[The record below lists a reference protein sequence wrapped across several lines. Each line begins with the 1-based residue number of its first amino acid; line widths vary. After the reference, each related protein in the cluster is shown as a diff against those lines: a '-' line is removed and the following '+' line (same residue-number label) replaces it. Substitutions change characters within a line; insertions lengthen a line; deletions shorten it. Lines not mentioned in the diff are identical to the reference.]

1 MTSFD
6 DLHMLSAALI
16 ELDEETTLEK
26 THALLAAGEVTPVA
40 IVHACQQAMRVVGER
55 YEKHEYYLSGLIVA
69 GELFKTVL
77 DLLEPFRMQLAAEEH
92 AGTIVLGTAAGDIHD
107 IGKNMFA
114 GTLQT
119 FGFTVVDLGV
129 DVAPERFL
137 EAVRDDTP
145 DVVCLSGLITSSYEG
160 MKRTVELIRANAAHL
175 DPLPPIIIGGGTVND
190 AVCRFVG
197 ADSWSTDSMEGVR
210 ICQRLVARN
219 GVRDQR

>member
-1 MTSFD
+1 M
-6 DLHMLSAALI
+6 
-16 ELDEETTLEK
+16 ETA
-26 THALLAAGEVTPVA
+26 HALLAAGEVRPIA
-40 IVHACQQAMRVVGER
+40 IVQACQQAMRVVGER

-69 GELFKTVL
+69 GELFKMVL
-77 DLLEPFRMQLAAEEH
+77 DLLEPFRVQIAVEES

-107 IGKNMFA
+107 IGKNMFG
-114 GTLQT
+114 GTLRT

-129 DVAPERFL
+129 DAAPECFL
-137 EAVRDDTP
+137 ETVRHEKP

-160 MKRTVELIRANAAHL
+160 MKRTVELIQANAADL
-175 DPLPPIIIGGGTVND
+175 DLLPPIIIGGGTIND

-219 GVRDQR
+219 GVRDRRQ